1 MQMETRRHS
10 PPDSQAL
17 IAMTVQHIEAMRRE
31 IQASVFDAVMTANR
45 DFLDS
50 RLKQDDFALAHEI
63 ACVLKD
69 GLSLAEVV
77 LDHLKTS
84 AETDPTSAIIR
95 E

>member
-1 MQMETRRHS
+1 
-10 PPDSQAL
+10 
-17 IAMTVQHIEAMRRE
+17 MTVQQIESMRRE
-31 IQASVFDAVMTANR
+31 IQAGVFDAVMTANR

-50 RLKQDDFALAHEI
+50 RLKQDDLALAHEI

-77 LDHLKTS
+77 LDHLKTT
-84 AETDPTSAIIR
+84 AKADPIPPLIR